1 MERNLIAESGVATI
15 TVAGEE
21 ISVWCDMDTLGG
33 GWTVLQR
40 RGDFGKPKN
49 FFLKKWDDYK
59 QGFGDPKEVLDEIV
73 NIQPK
78 GSRVTIIGPLDWTSV
93 LEQHYSHETSTA
105 ADRAGGLG
113 REQDAGGRQQ
123 LHHRHRVLQVGH

>member
-1 MERNLIAESGVATI
+1 MVGQIEPKILHLVILYLLPSPPASCSDLVERNLIAESGVARI

-49 FFLKKWDDYK
+49 YFLKKWDEYK
-59 QGFGDPKEVLDEIV
+59 EGFGDPKEV
-73 NIQPK
+73 
-78 GSRVTIIGPLDWTSV
+78 RPL
-93 LEQHYSHETSTA
+93 
-105 ADRAGGLG
+105 
-113 REQDAGGRQQ
+113 
-123 LHHRHRVLQVGH
+123 

>member
-1 MERNLIAESGVATI
+1 MPSPPASCSDLVERNLIAESGVATI

-49 FFLKKWDDYK
+49 YFLKKWDDYK
-59 QGFGDPKEVLDEIV
+59 QGFGDPKEVLDESV
-73 NIQPK
+73 NVQPK
-78 GSRVTIIGPLDWTSV
+78 MCHNYRTTGLDFCTGTTLLSRNLNSC
-93 LEQHYSHETSTA
+93 
-105 ADRAGGLG
+105 
-113 REQDAGGRQQ
+113 
-123 LHHRHRVLQVGH
+123 